1 MSVLGSFLVLVVL
14 ATACALVWQHSR
26 YLHTRRQIVQ
36 DQQPQLYSGD
46 AFHVVTFLQLA
57 PGGDLF
63 EEVRKLRDL
72 LESGGAA
79 QMVYAGKVAV
89 RAMQSS
95 QLAESFGEDVP
106 WDAVTV
112 VQYPSREA
120 YDAVAASA
128 GYQQAL
134 AGFAHSYSHGM
145 KRGAVPNLMLPMLL
159 LGKRFQQIVTRQP
172 SHFPF
177 VRKDEIEPRAGV
189 LAAALLEER
198 ELGENAIAVVNFIKQ
213 GTPEQVAADRGYGN
227 RMLGMM
233 AEGGFGPMHMGR
245 AVGLERGVEYDT
257 VVIVYYPGVQF
268 FADMARSEFFQGI
281 VGGKQL
287 GDTQAT
293 PTVPILGRL

>member
-1 MSVLGSFLVLVVL
+1 MSVFVSLLVLVVL
-14 ATACALVWQHSR
+14 AAAAAGVWQHLR
-26 YLHTRRQIVQ
+26 YVHARRDIVQ
-36 DQQPQLYSGD
+36 DAQPLLYPSE

-57 PGGDLF
+57 PGAELF
-63 EEVRKLRDL
+63 EEVRKLRDH
-72 LESGGAA
+72 LEAGPAK
-79 QMVYAGKVAV
+79 MVYAGKVAV

-95 QLAESFGEDVP
+95 QLVESFGEDVP

-112 VQYPSREA
+112 VQYPSRAA
-120 YDAVAASA
+120 YDGVAASA
-128 GYQQAL
+128 GYEQAL
-134 AGFAHSYSHGM
+134 SGFAQSYSHGM
-145 KRGAVPNLMLPMLL
+145 KRGAVPNLMLPMAL
-159 LGKRFQQIVTRQP
+159 LGKRFQQIVSRQP

-177 VRKDEIEPRAGV
+177 VRKDEIDPRAGM

-198 ELGENAIAVVNFIKQ
+198 ELGENAIAVVNFIKD
-213 GTPEQVAADRGYGN
+213 GTSEEVAANRGYGN

-233 AEGGFGPMHMGR
+233 AEGAFGPMHMGR

-293 PTVPILGRL
+293 PTVPMLGRL

>member
-1 MSVLGSFLVLVVL
+1 MSVLVSLLVMLIL
-14 ATACALVWQHSR
+14 AAGAAGVWQHLR
-26 YLHTRRQIVQ
+26 YVHARRDIVH
-36 DQQPQLYSGD
+36 DVQPLLYPSE

-57 PGGDLF
+57 AGGELF
-63 EEVRKLRDL
+63 EEVRKLRDH
-72 LESGGAA
+72 LEAGPAK
-79 QMVYAGKVAV
+79 MVYAGKVAV
-89 RAMQSS
+89 RPMASA
-95 QLAESFGEDVP
+95 QLVEAFGEDVP

-120 YDAVAASA
+120 YDGVAASV
-128 GYQQAL
+128 GYEQAL
-134 AGFAHSYSHGM
+134 AGFAQAYSHGM
-145 KRGAVPNLMLPMLL
+145 KRGAVPNLLVPMMLL
-159 LGKRFQQIVTRQP
+159 AKRFQQVVTRQP

-177 VRKDEIEPRAGV
+177 ARTDEIDPGAGR
-189 LAAALLEER
+189 LAAGLLEEQ

-233 AEGGFGPMHMGR
+233 AEGAFGPTHMGR
-245 AVGLERGVEYDT
+245 AVGVERGVEYDT

-268 FADMARSEFFQGI
+268 FADMAHSEFFQGI

>member
-1 MSVLGSFLVLVVL
+1 MSVFVSLLALVVL
-14 ATACALVWQHSR
+14 GAAAAGVWQHLR
-26 YLHTRRQIVQ
+26 YVHARRDIVQ
-36 DQQPQLYSGD
+36 DAQPLLYPSE

-57 PGGDLF
+57 PGAELF
-63 EEVRKLRDL
+63 EEVRKLRDH
-72 LESGGAA
+72 LESGPA

-95 QLAESFGEDVP
+95 QLVESFGEDVP

-112 VQYPSREA
+112 VQYPSRAA
-120 YDAVAASA
+120 YDGVAASA
-128 GYQQAL
+128 GYEQAL
-134 AGFAHSYSHGM
+134 SGFAQSYSHGM
-145 KRGAVPNLMLPMLL
+145 KRGAVPNLMLPMVL

-177 VRKDEIEPRAGV
+177 VRKDEIDPRAGM

-198 ELGENAIAVVNFIKQ
+198 ELGENAIAVVNFIKD
-213 GTPEQVAADRGYGN
+213 GTSEEVAANRGYGD

-233 AEGGFGPMHMGR
+233 AEGAFGPMHMGR

-293 PTVPILGRL
+293 PTVPMLGRL

>member
-1 MSVLGSFLVLVVL
+1 
-14 ATACALVWQHSR
+14 
-26 YLHTRRQIVQ
+26 
-36 DQQPQLYSGD
+36 
-46 AFHVVTFLQLA
+46 
-57 PGGDLF
+57 
-63 EEVRKLRDL
+63 
-72 LESGGAA
+72 
-79 QMVYAGKVAV
+79 
-89 RAMQSS
+89 
-95 QLAESFGEDVP
+95 
-106 WDAVTV
+106 
-112 VQYPSREA
+112 
-120 YDAVAASA
+120 
-128 GYQQAL
+128 
-134 AGFAHSYSHGM
+134 M